1 MFLDLTTVLRVP
13 GHTAERQVKIAPQV
27 IDDIELTE
35 PTTGVVR
42 ATNARRNIV
51 VSGQAHTAVK
61 LQCARCLNEYSQP
74 MDLELDAT
82 VPMSFFRTLV
92 TTTLPEADE
101 ADQEESEEELA
112 AIFDANSANVLELI
126 RQAVVLA
133 SPIAPLCSND
143 CAGLP
148 ESNNYVDEGLD
159 PRLEALKNWEK
170 KHNGSS

>member
-13 GHTAERQVKIAPQV
+13 GHTAERKVDLAPQV

-35 PTTGVVR
+35 QTTGVVR
-42 ATNARRNIV
+42 ANNARRNIV
-51 VSGQAHTAVK
+51 VSGQVHTSVK
-61 LQCARCLNEYSQP
+61 LECARCLREYSQP

-92 TTTLPEADE
+92 PTTLPEADE
-101 ADQEESEEELA
+101 AESSDEELA
-112 AIFDANSANVLELI
+112 AIFDENSANVNELI

-133 SPIAPLCSND
+133 SPIAPLCSDD

-148 ESNNYVDEGLD
+148 ESENYVDDGID
-159 PRLEALKNWEK
+159 PRLDALKNWEK